1 MLKDLVKADE
11 IYKLKGAGAE
21 KYASIQPQESYKKQ
35 LPDGIANLKRELI
48 NSSRNK
54 NTVRHGILSQSVD

>member
-21 KYASIQPQESYKKQ
+21 KYASIQPQESYKK
-35 LPDGIANLKRELI
+35 
-48 NSSRNK
+48 
-54 NTVRHGILSQSVD
+54 